1 MLERTAGAAVPTSPA
16 AADAPPPGRPSPLG
30 SSHPSH
36 RFGLL
41 VRLVLVVLGVG
52 LFVVALGLM
61 KAGAEA
67 LVPTLDGSVFTD
79 GVASALGLGW
89 LGACL
94 VLSGSPVAASALTL
108 LDGGAIDR
116 DQAFAMLTG
125 SRLGASFVVLAVG
138 ALYAVRKDRRGDD
151 DPKAPLSIGILSF
164 TMTAVAYL
172 PGAFIGLVALQA
184 GWLDDVHLAASP
196 EVVSVS
202 DSAFGWAV
210 DGAQTVLPDW
220 ALFPLGVAV
229 LLLAF
234 KVVDEVLPSVG
245 EQSVDHRSSRWFS
258 TPWLMFALGCLVA
271 FLTLSVSVALT
282 VLVPIVASGRLKR
295 EDALP
300 YIAGANIT
308 TLADTLVAAVVLGNQ
323 DAVRVVLAEAGGVTV
338 WTLVLLGLL
347 YPQVKA
353 FCLTVSDTVLA
364 SRGRLVGFVGALF
377 VVPILL
383 IAA

>member
-1 MLERTAGAAVPTSPA
+1 MPEGTDGALA
-16 AADAPPPGRPSPLG
+16 APPAGRPSPLG

-36 RFGLL
+36 RFALP
-41 VRLVLVVLGVG
+41 VRLVLIVVGLG
-52 LFVVALGLM
+52 LFVTALGLM
-61 KAGAEA
+61 KAGAQA
-67 LVPTLDGSVFTD
+67 LVPALEGSIFTD
-79 GVASALGLGW
+79 GLASALGLGW

-116 DQAFAMLTG
+116 EQAFAMLTG

-138 ALYAVRKDRRGDD
+138 AIYTVRKSRRGDA

-172 PGAFIGLVALQA
+172 PGALIGLVVLQA
-184 GWLDDVHLAASP
+184 GWLDGVHLAASP
-196 EVVSVS
+196 DVVSVT

-210 DGAQTVLPDW
+210 DGAKAVLPDW
-220 ALFPLGVAV
+220 ALFPLGVLV

-245 EQSVDHRSSRWFS
+245 EESVGHRSSRWFS

-282 VLVPIVASGRLKR
+282 VLVPIVASGRLRR

-308 TLADTLVAAVVLGNQ
+308 TLADTLVAAIVLGNQ

-338 WTLVLLGLL
+338 WTLVLLAFA
-347 YPQVKA
+347 YPQLRA
-353 FCLTVSDTVLA
+353 FCLKVSDTVLA
-364 SRGRLVGFVGALF
+364 SRPRLVGFVSCLF
-377 VVPILL
+377 LVPLVL
-383 IAA
+383 IAV

>member
-1 MLERTAGAAVPTSPA
+1 MFEAVLP
-16 AADAPPPGRPSPLG
+16 DEAPPRGRPSPLG

-36 RFGLL
+36 RFVLP
-41 VRLVLVVLGVG
+41 VRLVLLVVGIG

-61 KAGAEA
+61 KAGAQA
-67 LVPTLDGSVFTD
+67 LVPALEGSIFTD
-79 GVASALGLGW
+79 GLASALGLGW

-138 ALYAVRKDRRGDD
+138 AIYTVRKTRKGDD

-172 PGAFIGLVALQA
+172 PGALLGLLVLRA
-184 GWLDDVHLAASP
+184 GWLDGVHLAASP
-196 EVVSVS
+196 DVVSVT
-202 DSAFGWAV
+202 DTAFGWAV
-210 DGAQTVLPDW
+210 DGAKSIVPDW
-220 ALFPLGVAV
+220 ALFPLGVLV
-229 LLLAF
+229 LLGAF

-245 EQSVDHRSSRWFS
+245 EESVDHRSSRWFS

-338 WTLVLLGLL
+338 WTLFLLAFL

-353 FCLTVSDTVLA
+353 FCLAVSDAVLE
-364 SRGRLVGFVGALF
+364 SKPRLVGFVSCLF
-377 VVPILL
+377 VVPLVL
-383 IAA
+383 IAV